1 MKELKGGLTVLAG
14 TQNVYLVRYL
24 RGSILQLPYA
34 AVCES
39 KDKTKLRGNIS
50 LQSIEGILDVAVVEQ
65 NSPGKLF
72 CKS

>member
-1 MKELKGGLTVLAG
+1 MKELKGVLTILVG

-24 RGSILQLPYA
+24 RGSILQLSYA
-34 AVCES
+34 TVCES

-50 LQSIEGILDVAVVEQ
+50 LQFIEGFLDVAVMEQ

-72 CKS
+72 CKY